1 MDKFG
6 RGRYGKNMKITN
18 RDVRRLERTLSSIAK
33 HGAKYAMNATLNNAA
48 FDTRKTALAVIDR
61 KFTLR
66 NGWTKRSVRVN
77 KSNTRTLKASV
88 GSTEDYLRKQE
99 LGGTER
105 PSGGLGVA
113 IPTTYAS
120 GEGENSRTRKRL
132 PRKRNNVRH
141 VKLSNASAGRG
152 KSRKARNAIKV
163 RQAARGRNKVIAMKT
178 RRGPGIFRVVGGK
191 RRPKVKMILD
201 LSKKSIKLKKKPW
214 LQPATTRHRK
224 LVPVNYMKNLSKQ
237 ITMAARR
244 NGLTD
249 LS

>member
-1 MDKFG
+1 
-6 RGRYGKNMKITN
+6 MKINT
-18 RDVRRLERTLSSIAK
+18 RDVKRLERTLKSIAQ
-33 HGAKYAMNATLNNAA
+33 HGAKFAMNATLNNAA

-77 KSNTRTLKASV
+77 KSNTRSLQASV
-88 GSTEDYLRKQE
+88 GSTADYLRKQE
-99 LGGTER
+99 LGHTER

-132 PRKRNNVRH
+132 PRKMNKMRN
-141 VKLSNASAGRG
+141 VKLGGSTGRARG
-152 KSRKARNAIKV
+152 RKARNVVKV
-163 RQAARGRNKVIAMKT
+163 KQAARSTNKVIFMKT
-178 RRGPGIFRVVGGK
+178 RRGAGIFRVVGGK

-201 LSKKSIKLKKKPW
+201 LSKKSITIKKKPW

-224 LVPVNYMKNLSKQ
+224 LIPPNYMLNLSKQ
-237 ITMAARR
+237 ITRAARSQ
-244 NGLTD
+244 GLTD
-249 LS
+249 LR